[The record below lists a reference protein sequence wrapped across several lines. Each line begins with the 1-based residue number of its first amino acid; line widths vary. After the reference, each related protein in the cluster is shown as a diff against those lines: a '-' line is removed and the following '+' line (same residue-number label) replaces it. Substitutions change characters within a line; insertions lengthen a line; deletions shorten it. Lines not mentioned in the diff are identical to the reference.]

1 MTPHDEKPMTATTT
15 KTKQK
20 ETTIMKTKLVKR
32 IASCSLFACALAS
45 LIATVPLGTSA
56 TAGPAPGA
64 PNCNHTTLRGLY
76 LWTFDGYQNFG
87 GNPVPKA
94 LLQGLQFNGNGTVTV
109 PFGTVNIGG
118 TIVFDVTGS
127 EGTYTVNSN
136 CTGTLL
142 FGGPGGPSFNMYI
155 GPGAQQL
162 WITQTGGG
170 PGDGTGLGVGTATRV
185 P

>member
-20 ETTIMKTKLVKR
+20 ETTMMKTKLVKR
-32 IASCSLFACALAS
+32 IASSSLFACALAS
-45 LIATVPLGTSA
+45 LIATMALGTST
-56 TAGPAPGA
+56 TAQAAPDGRCHA
-64 PNCNHTTLRGLY
+64 GQLRGLY
-76 LWTFDGYQNFG
+76 IWTFDGYQNFS

-94 LLQGLQFNGNGTVTV
+94 LLQGLQFNGDGTVTV
-109 PFGTVNIGG
+109 PFGTANIGG
-118 TIVFDVTGS
+118 TIVIDTGGAV
-127 EGTYTVNSN
+127 GTYTVAAD

-170 PGDGTGLGVGTATRV
+170 PGDGTGLGVGTATRQ